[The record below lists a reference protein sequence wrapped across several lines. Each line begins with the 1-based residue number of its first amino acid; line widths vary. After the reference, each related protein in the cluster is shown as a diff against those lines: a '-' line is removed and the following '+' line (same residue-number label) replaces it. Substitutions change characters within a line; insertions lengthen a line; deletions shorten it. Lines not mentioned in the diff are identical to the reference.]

1 LQPFASESDL
11 QLMPRWSLKGDRIA
25 YVATV
30 DGMLQVFTKSL
41 GSSARTQITHEPQSC
56 FSPFW
61 SPDGTRIFF
70 LTGRR
75 PNTSVRSIALAG
87 GGSEL
92 VLDGVYRA
100 DLSHDGKT
108 LAVLVQDAHGS
119 YRLAL
124 SSPPGEP
131 PKPYS
136 EAPLAS
142 FRDTGTLT
150 SLRFDNSGR
159 YLGLFTGA
167 PSPPE
172 FWRIPMSGGSPE
184 EMLGGRRQDAGHF
197 TWFNNG
203 AGIITAPFF
212 NTPLHLETIE
222 FGSPAGRTLT
232 TGALRDIGPALPVA
246 GDTLAFAS
254 GEVGYDIVQVALN
267 GSGATDVVA
276 TVRNELSPAWA
287 TDGVHFAYVTDRNDK
302 PEIWLRN
309 RVDGSERLIAGPGE
323 LPGATALFDSDI
335 SPDGGRVAYR
345 AQTAETTIWIS
356 PLSGEPPARLW
367 DDPARSGQRGPS
379 WSPDGNWIAYY
390 GVRDARAAVLKAR
403 VGANTLPELLAYMAR
418 NQPVRWSPRGDWIV
432 FRDGNTL
439 RIVSPDGKQNR
450 LVSQRVWETYGW
462 SKDGAEVLGIWYG
475 GNRRL
480 VLGKVDISTGNETPI
495 ADLGGVPAAFDFAE
509 DLSQFSYRGFSLHP
523 DGKSFLT
530 AMFRSKTQIY
540 LMKDFDRTVRLAD
553 RWWRQP

>member
-1 LQPFASESDL
+1 
-11 QLMPRWSLKGDRIA
+11 MPRWSPKGDRIA

-30 DGMLQVFTKSL
+30 NGVLQVFTKSP
-41 GSSARTQITHEPQSC
+41 GSSARTQVTHEQQSS
-56 FSPFW
+56 FNPFW
-61 SPDGTRIFF
+61 SPDGARIFF

-87 GGSEL
+87 GGSER

-100 DLSHDGKT
+100 DLSPDGKT
-108 LAVLVQDAHGS
+108 LAVLVQDAPGS

-124 SSPPGEP
+124 SSPPGSP
-131 PKPYS
+131 PTPYS
-136 EAPLAS
+136 QAPLSS

-159 YLGLFTGA
+159 YLGLYTGA
-167 PSPPE
+167 RSPTE
-172 FWRIPMSGGSPE
+172 FWRIPIPGGSPE
-184 EMLGGRRQDAGHF
+184 EMLGGSLQDAGHF
-197 TWFNNG
+197 TWLNDG

-212 NTPLHLETIE
+212 AASFHLEAIE
-222 FGSPAGRTLT
+222 FASRTGRTLT
-232 TGALRDIGPALPVA
+232 TGAFRDIAPALPA
-246 GDTLAFAS
+246 NGGTLAFAS
-254 GEVGYDIVQVALN
+254 GEVGYDTIEVSLN
-267 GSGATDVVA
+267 GSGPRDVVA

-287 TDGVHFAYVTDRNDK
+287 PDGVHFAYVTDRNDR

-309 RVDGSERLIAGPGE
+309 QADGSERLIAGPKE
-323 LPGATALFDSDI
+323 LPGATALFDCDI

-345 AQTAETTIWIS
+345 AQGAETTIWIS

-390 GVRDARAAVLKAR
+390 GVRGGRAAVMKAR
-403 VGANTLPELLAYMAR
+403 VGANTPPELLAYIAR

-432 FRDGNTL
+432 FRDGDTL
-439 RIVSPDGKQNR
+439 RIISPDGKQNR
-450 LVSQRVWETYGW
+450 EISQRVWETYGW
-462 SKDGAEVLGIWYG
+462 SKDGTGVLGIWYG
-475 GNRRL
+475 EKRRL
-480 VLGKVDISTGNETPI
+480 VLGRVDISTGNETQI
-495 ADLGGVPAAFDFAE
+495 ADLGVVPAAFDFAE

-553 RWWRQP
+553 RWWRRP